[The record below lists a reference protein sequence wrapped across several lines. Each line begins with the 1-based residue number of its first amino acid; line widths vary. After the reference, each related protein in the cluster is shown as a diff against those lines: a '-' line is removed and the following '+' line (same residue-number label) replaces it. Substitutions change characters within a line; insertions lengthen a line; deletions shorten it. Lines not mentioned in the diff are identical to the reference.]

1 MVLSLFLR
9 RFFNM
14 LGFLNPSLEEREW
27 ITAQNK
33 KIWWLMPL
41 SVAVVVFVPGV
52 FSLVTQAFWGVMI
65 ANIATRIWI
74 HKAFNTQ
81 NFKNVI
87 LYKVVDTISFGF
99 IIGYAGLVL
108 FNKFVTVA

>member
-1 MVLSLFLR
+1 
-9 RFFNM
+9 M

-27 ITAQNK
+27 IAAQNK
-33 KIWWLMPL
+33 KVWWLMPL
-41 SVAVVVFVPGV
+41 SVALVVFVPVV
-52 FSLVTQAFWGVMI
+52 FSLVSQAVWGVMI

-74 HKAFNTQ
+74 HKAFTTQ

-87 LYKVVDTISFGF
+87 LYKVTDTISFGF

-108 FNKFVTVA
+108 FEKFATMAGI